1 MLCIFHRDDF
11 IKIQSPHFTEG
22 FPIFSEMC
30 FENEDKDDAS
40 LKKLEFWEKLLKR
53 WPSTCNKGMYYV
65 EKAFTYMKIF
75 LTYGIWDL
83 FGVRP
88 SDDMPS
94 TSLPLFTKK
103 RNVK

>member
-75 LTYGIWDL
+75 LTYGIFLVSVRLMICLLRLCL
-83 FGVRP
+83 F
-88 SDDMPS
+88 
-94 TSLPLFTKK
+94 FTKK